1 MTTDGDT
8 RALHAALNRLGE
20 ALRWP
25 EDRLYAVAP
34 GVSQWSPAQHVQHA
48 LIALRRI
55 FAAVTQLQ
63 GGEGEAI
70 QPRGAPTLQGR
81 ALLLGG
87 WIPRGK
93 ADAPDFAVP
102 DDIPSRAAMLDVH
115 ERACARYAEIAPVA
129 GALRS
134 VPGVI
139 EHQVLK
145 GLSASQWWRFARI
158 HTEHH
163 LAIIDDVDRHRVV
176 TDPIADP
183 ADPIGEV
190 P

>member
-1 MTTDGDT
+1 MTTEADT
-8 RALHAALNRLGE
+8 RALHAALLRLGE
-20 ALRWP
+20 ALAWP
-25 EDRLYAVAP
+25 EERLYAVVP
-34 GVSQWSPAQHVQHA
+34 SVSSWSPAQHVQHA

-55 FAAVTQLQ
+55 FAAVKELRAGT
-63 GGEGEAI
+63 GEAI
-70 QPRGAPTLQGR
+70 EASGRVTLPGR

-102 DDIPSRAAMLDVH
+102 DAVPSRAGMSDTHAG
-115 ERACARYAEIAPVA
+115 ACERYAELAPVA
-129 GALRS
+129 ATLRS

-139 EHQVLK
+139 THPILK
-145 GLSASQWWRFARI
+145 GMSASQWWRFARI

-163 LAIIDDVDRHRVV
+163 LAIMDDVDRHRVV
-176 TDPIADP
+176 TDPLADP
-183 ADPIGEV
+183 VDPIGEV

>member
-1 MTTDGDT
+1 MTTEGDT

-20 ALRWP
+20 ALAWP
-25 EDRLYAVAP
+25 DDRLYAVVTS
-34 GVSQWSPAQHVQHA
+34 VSGWSPAQHVQHA

-55 FAAVTQLQ
+55 FAAVSELRAGTS
-63 GGEGEAI
+63 EAI
-70 QPRGAPTLQGR
+70 RPSGRITLPGR

-102 DDIPSRAAMLDVH
+102 DAIPSRAGMSETHVG
-115 ERACARYAEIAPVA
+115 ACERYADLAPVA

-134 VPGVI
+134 VAGVI
-139 EHQVLK
+139 EHPILK
-145 GLSASQWWRFARI
+145 GMSAAQWWRFARI

-163 LAIIDDVDRHRVV
+163 LAIIDDIDRHRVV
-176 TDPIADP
+176 TNPLADP
-183 ADPIGEV
+183 ASPLGEV